1 MFQFDYLRPKDVNE
15 ALGKLREAEVWP
27 LSGGTNLFVDVR
39 AGTIRPRVV
48 LDIGFLQELRG
59 LTYEKGLIEIGP
71 CLTMTELANSPLIKW
86 KAPLLGQSALSV
98 GGPQIRNR
106 ATLGGNI
113 ASASPAADTV
123 VALVSLGATVLL
135 QSTKGVR
142 KVLLEDLFV
151 GPGQAKIEKDELLTR
166 IFFKAPSS
174 NERGFFYKLGR
185 RNALSVAVVNLG
197 ILAKTDETTRKWES
211 VRIVLGSVA
220 PTVMRAKKAEA
231 LLSNR
236 LVDENLVREAAK
248 TAASECSPISD
259 IRSSAD
265 YRRSM
270 VEGLL
275 ERGLTGLIGVVR

>member
-15 ALGKLREAEVWP
+15 AVGKLREGEVWP
-27 LSGGTNLFVDVR
+27 LAGGTNLLVNIR
-39 AGTIRPRVV
+39 AGTIQPRVV
-48 LDIGFLQELRG
+48 LDIGLLQELRG

-71 CLTMTELANSPLIKW
+71 CQTMTELANSPLIGS

-113 ASASPAADTV
+113 VSASPAADTV
-123 VALVSLGATVLL
+123 VALVSLGATVVF
-135 QSTKGVR
+135 QSARGVR
-142 KVLLEDLFV
+142 KVSLENLFV
-151 GPGQAKIEKDELLTR
+151 GPGQTKREKDELLTQ

-185 RNALSVAVVNLG
+185 RNALAVAVVNLG

-220 PTVMRAKKAEA
+220 PTVMRAKRAEG
-231 LLSNR
+231 LLSNQ
-236 LVDENLVREAAK
+236 LVDENLIREAAK

-270 VEGLL
+270 VEGLV
-275 ERGLTGLIGVVR
+275 EKGLTKLARVAR

>member
-15 ALGKLREAEVWP
+15 ALGKLREVEVWP
-27 LSGGTNLFVDVR
+27 LAGGTNLLVDIR

-59 LTYEKGLIEIGP
+59 LAYEKGLIEIGP
-71 CLTMTELANSPLIKW
+71 CLTMTELANSPLIKS

-113 ASASPAADTV
+113 VSASPAADTV

-151 GPGQAKIEKDELLTR
+151 GPGQTKIEKDELLTR
-166 IFFKAPSS
+166 IFFKPPSS

-185 RNALSVAVVNLG
+185 RNALAVAVVNLG
-197 ILAKTDETTRKWES
+197 ILAKIDETTRKWES

-220 PTVMRAKKAEA
+220 PTVMRAKRAEA
-231 LLSNR
+231 LLSNQ
-236 LVDENLVREAAK
+236 LVDENLIREAAK

-270 VEGLL
+270 VEGLV
-275 ERGLTGLIGVVR
+275 EKGLTELARVAR